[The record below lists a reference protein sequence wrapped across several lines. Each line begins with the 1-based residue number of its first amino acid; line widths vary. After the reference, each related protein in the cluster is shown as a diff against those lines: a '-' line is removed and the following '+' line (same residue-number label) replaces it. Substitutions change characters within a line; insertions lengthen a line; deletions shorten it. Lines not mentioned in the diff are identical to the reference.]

1 MMMKRLISA
10 QRILPLLLVL
20 IIGCFD
26 LPEELILPEW
36 DVDINVPITNKTYTI
51 YDMFKPESKYS
62 LTSTLT
68 GDDFYLV
75 QSDNY
80 TANSKVAEY
89 ISLLGQGSTSQSFII
104 PANQPAQSVFIIFPE
119 EIEIDHATF
128 VSGFLSFAI
137 QNLSASAISS
147 SLRVPGIRK
156 PDGSELIIESNV
168 AAFSRDSIIY
178 DLSNHQYTLP
188 SNQPIQNKNSMQLV
202 ASANSTMNGSFENV
216 NFYLYNFK
224 FSSITGSLPRT
235 LLGNKRTSAS
245 LNLDDAADY
254 RGKLFIKEGT
264 LSLRSEYV
272 SSHQNIFELEI
283 TNFKING
290 IRNDGEEKPLTRN
303 DGQNLTFRLINGVY
317 DLTLDESNSNLTEFI
332 SFLPDSIVISSEY
345 ILNPSNDHVVRTVTN
360 QDSIK
365 FSVQFSTK
373 SIFAIKQTNF
383 IDTLEID
390 LSEDDRDKIRDGMG
404 ADLNIYLENAIPIEA
419 FVKAT
424 LTDENYSP
432 LFTLTKNQNGVD
444 SLQFLGSQV
453 NNITGQIISPTVT
466 LNTIKLDSAK
476 IMQLSNA
483 RHVIIST
490 TVNTKNASNENPNPP
505 TVQFKSSDWLN
516 IKCYGKVKYHVSPEG
531 K

>member
-1 MMMKRLISA
+1 MKRLITVL
-10 QRILPLLLVL
+10 RILPLLLVL

-36 DVDINVPITNKTYTI
+36 DVELNVPLTNKTYTL
-51 YDMFKPESKYS
+51 YDMFQPESKNA
-62 LTSTLT
+62 LTTTLT

-75 QSDNY
+75 ESDNY
-80 TANSKVAEY
+80 TANSKVADY
-89 ISLLGQGSTSQSFII
+89 INLLGQGSTSQSFII
-104 PANQPAQSVFIIFPE
+104 PANEPAQSVFIIFPD
-119 EIEIDHATF
+119 EIEIDQATF

-147 SLRVPGIRK
+147 SIRVPGVKK
-156 PDGSELIIESNV
+156 PDGSELIIHSNV

-188 SNQPIQNKNSMQLV
+188 LNQPIQNKNSLQLV
-202 ASANSTMNGSFENV
+202 ASANSAMNGSFETV
-216 NFYLYNFK
+216 NFYLYDFN

-235 LLGNKRTSAS
+235 LLGNNRTSAS
-245 LNLDDAADY
+245 LNLGDAVDF
-254 RGKLFIKEGT
+254 RGKLFIKEGS

-272 SSHQNIFELEI
+272 STHQNIFEFELA
-283 TNFKING
+283 NFKVNG
-290 IRNDGEEKPLTRN
+290 IRNNGEQKLLKRN
-303 DGQNLTFRLINGVY
+303 DGQALTFRLVNGVY
-317 DLTLDESNSNLTEFI
+317 DLTLNESNSNITEFI

-345 ILNPSNDHVVRTVTN
+345 ILNPSNDNVIGTVTN

-365 FSVQFSTK
+365 FSTQFSTK

-404 ADLNIYLENAIPIEA
+404 ADLNIYLENAIPIDA

-453 NNITGQIISPTVT
+453 NNNTGQIISPTIT
-466 LNTIKLDSAK
+466 LNTIALDSAK

-483 RHVIIST
+483 RYAIIST
-490 TVNTKNASNENPNPP
+490 TVNTKNATNENPNPP

-516 IKCYGKVKYHVSPEG
+516 MKCYGKVKYHLSPEE